1 MSVLAEAFSVVVPA
15 SVLARSYPGGIA
27 RYERESPDRS
37 FCSDGVLTRI
47 AFLARKDAEYFV
59 GLLQS
64 EGLTSYERGVFVDVA
79 LLDQNIGSLA
89 PCLWLAFARE
99 RGGTPVCWHV
109 AARRGALHVP
119 PGWERAASLAHT
131 RFIGRPFT
139 EQVRYLRAEA
149 QLDWYHDRSSGRIL
163 TTPQAFT
170 LH

>member
-1 MSVLAEAFSVVVPA
+1 MSVLAEAFSVVVPV
-15 SVLARSYPGGIA
+15 SVLARSYPGGIS
-27 RYERESPDRS
+27 RYERESPNRS

-89 PCLWLAFARE
+89 PCLWLEFARE
-99 RGGTPVCWHV
+99 RRGTPVCWH
-109 AARRGALHVP
+109 AASRRGALHVP
-119 PGWERAASLAHT
+119 QGWEHAASLVHT
-131 RFIGRPFT
+131 RFIGRSFA
-139 EQVRYLRAEA
+139 EQLRYLRGEA
-149 QLDWYHDRSSGRIL
+149 QLDWYHDRSSGRL
-163 TTPQAFT
+163 FTTPQAFT